1 MVDSGRASHGPGPG
15 GPHGPMPH
23 RGTWTP
29 ERGNPM
35 KTALRIVIGLA
46 CVVALYYLV
55 IMFAKSFT

>member
-1 MVDSGRASHGPGPG
+1 
-15 GPHGPMPH
+15 
-23 RGTWTP
+23 
-29 ERGNPM
+29 M